1 MLDDEIANGSMD
13 VSGWHAG
20 QSSQAG
26 MPSSHWAFN
35 NLGIVFLANF
45 SKAWKNSV
53 K

>member
-26 MPSSHWAFN
+26 MHKSLCAFN
-35 NLGIVFLANF
+35 NLGIVFFANL
-45 SKAWKNSV
+45 SKAWKNSI